1 MADRVQGGRRA
12 WRGAAAGALLVF
24 ALAACDGQ
32 KDAATPPAPAQPPT
46 VTVVKATR
54 IEVTPSL
61 SFTGRIE
68 AIDKVELRARVE
80 GFIDKRL
87 FQEGSAVKP
96 GELMFVMEKGLYQA
110 QVDQAQAELAGTQA
124 QLKLADI
131 ETDRTAQLVAKKV
144 KAQQELDIAIA
155 KQGEARANVDRAKAE
170 LEKAKLNLGF
180 TDIFTPLAGRVGRA
194 VFSVGDFVNP
204 SSGALTTVVSQ
215 DPIRIAFPV
224 TSRELLN
231 VRRRAQEAGMDPRN
245 VKVGARLADGSMYP
259 YDGTIDFLGV
269 EVDPTTDSLT
279 VRAQVAN
286 PQGYLV
292 DGQLVTAVVKADKPE
307 TVLVVPYEAMQIDQT
322 GRFVLT
328 IDAENKVKVQRIEVG
343 DTYGN
348 NIIVTQGLTEGTPVI
363 TIGVQKVRPDMVV
376 APTEAALQANPS

>member
-1 MADRVQGGRRA
+1 MVRDGQRKCRA
-12 WRGAAAGALLVF
+12 WTSAAAAILIALGV
-24 ALAACDGQ
+24 AACED
-32 KDAATPPAPAQPPT
+32 KKAAETAPPPAQPPT
-46 VTVVKATR
+46 VTVVKVTR
-54 IEVTPSL
+54 VEVTPSI

-80 GFIDKRL
+80 GFIEKRL
-87 FQEGSAVKP
+87 FQEGADVKP

-110 QVDQAQAELAGTQA
+110 AVDQAQAQLAGTQA

-131 ETDRTAQLVAKKV
+131 ETDRTAQLVTKKV

-155 KQGEARANVDRAKAE
+155 KQSEARANVDNAKAE
-170 LEKAKLNLGF
+170 LERANLNLSF
-180 TDIFTPLAGRVGRA
+180 TDIITPLAGRVGRA

-224 TSRELLN
+224 TSRELLD
-231 VRRRAQEAGMDPRN
+231 VRRRAIDAGTDPRA
-245 VKVGARLADGSMYP
+245 VRVGARLADGSIYP
-259 YDGTIDFLGV
+259 YDGAIDFLGV

-279 VRAQVAN
+279 VRAQLQN

-292 DGQLVTAVVKADKPE
+292 DGQLVTAIVKADKPE
-307 TVLVVPYEAMQIDQT
+307 NVLVVPYEAMQIDQS
-322 GRFVLT
+322 GRYVLT
-328 IDAENKVKVQRIEVG
+328 LDAENKVKVQRIETG
-343 DTYGN
+343 ETYGN
-348 NIIVTQGLTEGTPVI
+348 NIIIIQGLNEGDRVI

-376 APTEAALQANPS
+376 DPTEVALEASPT

>member
-1 MADRVQGGRRA
+1 MADRVRGGWRA
-12 WRGAAAGALLVF
+12 WHGAAAGMLLVLG
-24 ALAACDGQ
+24 LAACDGQ
-32 KDAATPPAPAQPPT
+32 KDTATPPAPAQPPT

-80 GFIDKRL
+80 GFIEKRL

-155 KQGEARANVDRAKAE
+155 KQGEAKANVDRAKAE

-224 TSRELLN
+224 TSRELLD
-231 VRRRAQEAGMDPRN
+231 VRRRAQAAGMDPRN

-259 YDGTIDFLGV
+259 HDGAIDFLGV

-286 PQGYLV
+286 PEGYLV

-328 IDAENKVKVQRIEVG
+328 IDAENKVKVQRIETG
-343 DTYGN
+343 ETYGN

-376 APTEAALQANPS
+376 APTEVALQANPS

>member
-1 MADRVQGGRRA
+1 MSASLAILMALGV
-12 WRGAAAGALLVF
+12 
-24 ALAACDGQ
+24 AACED
-32 KDAATPPAPAQPPT
+32 KKAAETPPAPAQPPT

-54 IEVTPSL
+54 IEVTPSFT
-61 SFTGRIE
+61 FTGRIE

-87 FQEGSAVKP
+87 FQEGATVKP
-96 GELMFVMEKGLYQA
+96 GELMFVMEKDLYQA
-110 QVDQAQAELAGTQA
+110 AVDQAQATLAGAQA

-131 ETDRTAQLVAKKV
+131 ETERTAQLVAKKV

-155 KQGEARANVDRAKAE
+155 KQGEAQANVEKAQAE

-224 TSRELLN
+224 TSRELLD
-231 VRRRAQEAGMDPRN
+231 VRKRAQDAGTDPRN
-245 VKVGARLADGSMYP
+245 VKVGARLADGSIYP
-259 YDGTIDFLGV
+259 YDGSIDFLGV

-279 VRAQVAN
+279 VRAQVPN

-292 DGQLVTAVVKADKPE
+292 DGQLVTAIVKAAKPE
-307 TVLVVPYEAMQIDQT
+307 MVLVVPYEAMQIDQS

-328 IDAENKVKVQRIEVG
+328 LDAENKVKVQRIETG

-348 NIIVTQGLTEGTPVI
+348 NIIITQGLNEGDRVI
-363 TIGVQKVRPDMVV
+363 TIGVQKVRPDMLVD
-376 APTEAALQANPS
+376 PTEASLEASPT

>member
-1 MADRVQGGRRA
+1 MAIG
-12 WRGAAAGALLVF
+12 
-24 ALAACDGQ
+24 LAACDSE
-32 KDAATPPAPAQPPT
+32 KSAEAPPPPAQPPT
-46 VTVVKATR
+46 VTVVKAGR

-61 SFTGRIE
+61 TFTGRIE

-80 GFIDKRL
+80 GFIEKRL
-87 FQEGSAVKP
+87 FQEGATVKP

-110 QVDQAQAELAGTQA
+110 SVDQAKAQLAGSQA

-155 KQGEARANVDRAKAE
+155 KQSEARANVDNAQAE
-170 LEKAKLNLGF
+170 LERASLNLGF
-180 TDIFTPLAGRVGRA
+180 TDIITPLAGRVGRA

-224 TSRELLN
+224 TSRELLD
-231 VRRRAQEAGMDPRN
+231 VRKRAQDAGTDPRN
-245 VKVGARLADGSMYP
+245 VKVGPRLADGSVYP
-259 YDGTIDFLGV
+259 YDRSIDFLGV

-279 VRAQVAN
+279 VRAQVPN
-286 PQGYLV
+286 PDGYLV
-292 DGQLVTAVVKADKPE
+292 DGQLVTAIVKAAKPE
-307 TVLVVPYEAMQIDQT
+307 TVLVVPYEAMQIDQS
-322 GRFVLT
+322 GRFVL
-328 IDAENKVKVQRIEVG
+328 IVDAENKVKMQRVETG
-343 DTYGN
+343 ETYGN
-348 NIIVTQGLTEGTPVI
+348 NIVVTQGLAEGTPVI

-376 APTEAALQANPS
+376 APTEAPLEANPS